1 MRLFGAPNVS
11 KLAAKGDL
19 TRLIKALGYQRDWRV
34 RCQAVVALKTIGDT
48 RAIEA
53 LGGALDDS
61 NSTVRDEAA
70 QALKA
75 LGVPSVEPPVG
86 APSDGVSGARG
97 SEAENVG
104 QLGDARTVEVSPA
117 ALVEPAAPRMAAG
130 RARMF
135 RLFVSSTFNDFELER
150 DTLRER
156 VWPRLEQFCE
166 QRGAR
171 FQAVDL
177 RWGVGSEAAADQ
189 QTMNICLGEIERCHR
204 VTPRPNFLILVG
216 DHYGWRPLPPQIPAE
231 EFDTLA
237 RHLSKQDHD
246 LANEWYELDEN
257 ARPALRRLRPRRGKF
272 KQDKVWATVEARL
285 HPALQKAAEEAGFEE
300 DRSRVYRTS
309 ATEQEIVA
317 GAFEAGEPDQVVCV
331 LRHFDVDA
339 GRAAA
344 AGPAER
350 EKIAQFVDADPAPMD
365 ALRAELCARLPHRIV
380 GPSDDSEP
388 GAVFTQ
394 PWGDPAAE
402 LDYLNLFADRV
413 AGTLEASIDAELREP
428 RHRPGQLATPRRP
441 LGADELLDG
450 EGWAHHDFAEERT
463 RFFVGRQDELAR
475 IDRYVD
481 NDQPQPLVVTGGGG
495 TGKSALIGEAV
506 RRTLERHH
514 DAMVVYRFIGA
525 TPGSS
530 NGRTLLESICGE
542 LARRSGTPE
551 QDVPSDFG
559 DLAVDFRTR
568 LEPPA
573 GRQVIVFIDSLDQLG
588 ASDGARGLAW
598 IPGQLPA
605 GARLVVSTRPGETL
619 DPLTG
624 RAEQVGVPPL
634 PVLDARAALGLWLD
648 DAGRTLHDPQPGEV
662 IGAFERSQGN
672 PLYLRLAFEE
682 ARRWPFP
689 EPPDRPHP
697 ALAVGTGG
705 ETGVV
710 EPIIRDNLLARLE
723 AEHGRVLIAHALGYL
738 GASRDGLAEGE
749 LIDLLSAD
757 PVVYRWFLL
766 GSYHLPS
773 DLVALA
779 ANLELGD
786 NPAAAAAAAAA
797 AAGDA
802 DTAEARARTWL
813 TEVIGTARDGADTG
827 RLDAFLDAA
836 LGGPGG
842 PKLPVVL
849 WSRLF
854 FDLEPYLAER
864 QVEDVVVLDFYHRE
878 LRDVTAA
885 QYANGEPGRVLHE
898 RLARYFH
905 TRADPGG
912 QGSWQGETG
921 RVDRRGLAELPYHLT
936 CAQRWDDVYQ
946 TLTDF
951 TFLENKAAHV
961 GGARHREGD
970 GNTTL
975 YTGVFRLQEDFELAL
990 AKLSGGSIATR
1001 KPLIVTGVDF
1011 GEGMV
1016 IRCPWCNKPSP
1027 FLDEQRDS
1035 DLACPN
1041 PECKGPLRINKFV
1054 VGESLSEMGN

>member
-1 MRLFGAPNVS
+1 MPLFGSPNVS
-11 KLAAKGDL
+11 KMAAKGDL
-19 TRLIKALGYQRDWRV
+19 KGLIKALGYQRDWLV
-34 RCQAVVALKTIGDT
+34 RRQAVEALKEIGDT

-53 LGGALDDS
+53 LVGALGDS

-70 QALKA
+70 EALA
-75 LGVPSVEPPVG
+75 TFSVPSVEPLVG
-86 APSDGVSGARG
+86 TPSEGYSGAHD
-97 SEAENVG
+97 SEAEDIG
-104 QLGDARTVEVSPA
+104 HPGDARTVEASPA
-117 ALVEPAAPRMAAG
+117 ASVEPAAHKMAAG
-130 RARMF
+130 RARTF

-150 DTLRER
+150 DKLRER
-156 VWPRLEQFCE
+156 VWPRLEQYCE

-189 QTMNICLGEIERCHR
+189 QTMNICLGEIARCHR

-216 DHYGWRPLPPQIPAE
+216 DHYGWRPLPPQIPAKE
-231 EFDTLA
+231 LDTLA
-237 RHLSKQDHD
+237 GHLSNKDRA
-246 LANEWYELDEN
+246 LADEWYELDDN
-257 ARPALRRLRPRRGKF
+257 ARPALRRLRPRRDEF
-272 KQDKVWATVEARL
+272 KQDDVWAKVEARL
-285 HPALQKAAEEAGFEE
+285 HPALQKAAEEAGLQE
-300 DRSRVYRTS
+300 DRARVYRTS

-317 GAFEAGEPDQVVCV
+317 GALEAGEPDQVVCV
-331 LRHFDVDA
+331 LRHFDLDA

-344 AGPAER
+344 AGPAEQ
-350 EKIAQFVDADPAPMD
+350 EKIAQFVDADPAPIE
-365 ALRAELCARLPHRIV
+365 ALRAELRARLADRIV
-380 GPSDDSEP
+380 GPSDDSKP
-388 GAVFTQ
+388 GAAFTL
-394 PWGDPAAE
+394 PWGDSAAQ

-413 AGTLEASIDAELREP
+413 AGMLEASIDAELREP
-428 RHRPGQLATPRRP
+428 RHRAGQLEAPRRP
-441 LGADELLDG
+441 LGADELLDV
-450 EGWAHHDFAEERT
+450 EGWAHHDFAEDRT
-463 RFFVGRQDELAR
+463 GFFVGRQDELACL
-475 IDRYVD
+475 DRYVD
-481 NDQPQPLVVTGGGG
+481 DDVPQPLVVTGGGG

-506 RRTLERHH
+506 RRTLERHQ
-514 DAMVVYRFIGA
+514 DAMVIYRFIGA

-530 NGRTLLESICGE
+530 DGRTLLESLCQE
-542 LARRSGTPE
+542 LARRSGTSE

-598 IPGQLPA
+598 IPAQLPA
-605 GARLVVSTRPGETL
+605 GARLVISTRPGETL

-624 RAEQVGVPPL
+624 RAQMVGVPPL
-634 PVLDARAALGLWLD
+634 PVLDAGTALDLWLV

-662 IGAFERSQGN
+662 LDQPGEVLDAFERSQGN

-697 ALAVGTGG
+697 PLAVRADGG
-705 ETGVV
+705 TGVV

-723 AEHGRVLIAHALGYL
+723 AEHGKVLIAHALGYL
-738 GASRDGLAEGE
+738 GASRYGLAEPE

-757 PVVYRWFLL
+757 PEVYRWFLL

-786 NPAAAAAAAAA
+786 NPAAA
-797 AAGDA
+797 DT

-813 TEVIGTARDGADTG
+813 TDVIGTARGGTDSG
-827 RLDAFLDAA
+827 RLDGFLAAA

-842 PKLPVVL
+842 AKLPVVL

-864 QVEDVVVLDFYHRE
+864 QVEGVVVLDFYHRE

-885 QYANGEPGRVLHE
+885 QYANGEQGSVLHE

-951 TFLENKAAHV
+951 TFLERKAAHV
-961 GGARHREGD
+961 GGTRHHD
-970 GNTTL
+970 SDAAL
-975 YTGVFRLQEDFELAL
+975 YTGVFRLQDDFDLAL
-990 AKLSGGSIATR
+990 ARMPSGGESASR
-1001 KPLIVTGVDF
+1001 PRLIVTAVDL
-1011 GEGMV
+1011 GEGLV
-1016 IRCPWCNKPSP
+1016 VRCPLCNTAHP
-1027 FLDEQRDS
+1027 FHEEWQGQDIT
-1035 DLACPN
+1035 CPT
-1041 PECKGPLRINKFV
+1041 PQCGGPLKVNPFV
-1054 VGESLSEMGN
+1054 VERT

>member
-1 MRLFGAPNVS
+1 MPLFGPPNVS
-11 KLAAKGDL
+11 KLAAKSDL
-19 TRLIKALGYQRDWRV
+19 KGLIKALGYQRDWLV
-34 RCQAVVALKTIGDT
+34 RRQAVEALKAIGDS

-53 LGGALDDS
+53 LIGALGDS

-70 QALKA
+70 QALAA
-75 LGVPSVEPPVG
+75 LGVSSVEPLVET
-86 APSDGVSGARG
+86 PSVGVSGASD
-97 SEAENVG
+97 SEADDVRQPGNA
-104 QLGDARTVEVSPA
+104 QTVEASPA
-117 ALVEPAAPRMAAG
+117 APVEPATPKMAAG
-130 RARMF
+130 RARTF

-156 VWPRLEQFCE
+156 VWPRLEQYCE

-216 DHYGWRPLPPQIPAE
+216 DHYGWLPLPPQIPAE

-237 RHLSKQDHD
+237 RHLSNEDRA
-246 LANEWYELDEN
+246 LADGWYELDDN
-257 ARPALRRLRPRRGKF
+257 ARPSLRRLRPRRDES
-272 KQDKVWATVEARL
+272 KQDDVWATVEDRL
-285 HPALQKAAEEAGFEE
+285 HPALQKAAEKAGLQQ
-300 DRSRVYRTS
+300 DRARVYRTS

-331 LRHFDVDA
+331 LRHFDLDA

-344 AGPAER
+344 TGPAER
-350 EKIAQFVDADPAPMD
+350 EKIAQFVDADPAPID
-365 ALRAELCARLPHRIV
+365 ALRAELRARLPDRIV
-380 GPSDDSEP
+380 GPSDDAKP
-388 GAVFTQ
+388 GAAFIL
-394 PWGDPAAE
+394 PWGDSAAE
-402 LDYLNLFADRV
+402 LDYLNGFADRV
-413 AGTLEASIDAELREP
+413 AGMLEASIDAELREP
-428 RHRPGQLATPRRP
+428 RHRAGQLETPRRP
-441 LGADELLDG
+441 LGADELLDV
-450 EGWAHHDFAEERT
+450 EGWAHHDFAEDRT

-481 NDQPQPLVVTGGGG
+481 DNEPQPLVVIGGGG
-495 TGKSALIGEAV
+495 TGKSALTGEAV

-514 DAMVVYRFIGA
+514 HAIVVYRFIGA

-530 NGRTLLESICGE
+530 DGRTLLESICQE
-542 LARRSGTPE
+542 LARRSGTSE

-559 DLAVDFRTR
+559 DLSVDFRTR

-588 ASDGARGLAW
+588 ASDSARGLAW

-619 DPLTG
+619 DPLSG

-634 PVLDARAALGLWLD
+634 PVLDARAALDLWLD
-648 DAGRTLHDPQPGEV
+648 DAGRMLHDPQPGEV
-662 IGAFERSQGN
+662 LDAFERSQGN

-689 EPPDRPHP
+689 EPPYRLHLP
-697 ALAVGTGG
+697 LAVRTDGG
-705 ETGVV
+705 TGVV
-710 EPIIRDNLLARLE
+710 QPIIRDNLLARLE
-723 AEHGRVLIAHALGYL
+723 TEHGKVLIAHALGYL
-738 GASRDGLAEGE
+738 GASRYGLAEHE

-757 PVVYRWFLL
+757 PEVYRSFLL

-773 DLVALA
+773 DLVALSA
-779 ANLELGD
+779 DPEFGVTIPATGD
-786 NPAAAAAAAAA
+786 P
-797 AAGDA
+797 DK
-802 DTAEARARTWL
+802 TEARAVTWL
-813 TEVIGTARDGADTG
+813 TEVIATARDGTDSG
-827 RLDAFLDAA
+827 RLDEFLDSV
-836 LGGPGG
+836 LGGPRG

-854 FDLEPYLAER
+854 FDLEPYLVER
-864 QVEDVVVLDFYHRE
+864 QVENVIMLDFYHRE

-885 QYANGEPGRVLHE
+885 QYAHGEPGRVLHE

-905 TRADPGG
+905 TRADPDG
-912 QGSWQGETG
+912 QGSWQGEEG
-921 RVDRRGLAELPYHLT
+921 RVDRRGLAELAYHLT

-951 TFLENKAAHV
+951 TFLERKAAHV
-961 GGARHREGD
+961 GGTRHHEGEA
-970 GNTTL
+970 TV
-975 YTGVFRLQEDFELAL
+975 YTGVFRLQDDFDLAL
-990 AKLSGGSIATR
+990 ARMPGGGESASRSRLIATA
-1001 KPLIVTGVDF
+1001 VDL
-1011 GEGMV
+1011 GEGLV
-1016 IRCPWCNKPSP
+1016 VRCPRCNTSHP
-1027 FLDEQRDS
+1027 FRQEWQGQVIT
-1035 DLACPN
+1035 CPTPGCGCPLKIN
-1041 PECKGPLRINKFV
+1041 PFV
-1054 VGESLSEMGN
+1054 VERTET